1 MKVAPATSG
10 ERPRAENGNVKISFK
25 GLFRK
30 YLKIFFRKY
39 LKRKCFRKFPEKIFQ
54 RHFLNAQEMKQ
65 KIIYLRTRSLGARW
79 APTSR
84 PVGHPDPRTHQPQ
97 PPTPDPGRLWALFL
111 SLPLAA
117 QRSAQR
123 YERTE

>member
-79 APTSR
+79 APTS
-84 PVGHPDPRTHQPQ
+84 
-97 PPTPDPGRLWALFL
+97 
-111 SLPLAA
+111 S
-117 QRSAQR
+117 SI
-123 YERTE
+123 